1 MSYALDAQELIV
13 NLPEQGDVTL
23 TSITPVLDGALGLTV
38 GIDKIKI
45 GHFATEENLRDVFM
59 ILGSE
64 VLKDDSFEDM
74 NVSVKFAAPQEEAAR
89 FVVEPNADAFEKA
102 PKTFFVKVIL
112 KI

>member
-1 MSYALDAQELIV
+1 
-13 NLPEQGDVTL
+13 
-23 TSITPVLDGALGLTV
+23 
-38 GIDKIKI
+38 
-45 GHFATEENLRDVFM
+45 M

-89 FVVEPNADAFEKA
+89 FVVEPNADAFKKA